1 MPSKHK
7 PPRTLLLTDKNK
19 GVGGLKIKESNQ
31 HFVWKLHFILESE
44 YVEEEQEEIIIQ
56 EHPQEQEHA
65 QENRHNL
72 SANKITVE

>member
-1 MPSKHK
+1 MLN
-7 PPRTLLLTDKNK
+7 R
-19 GVGGLKIKESNQ
+19 
-31 HFVWKLHFILESE
+31 HFVWKLYFILESE